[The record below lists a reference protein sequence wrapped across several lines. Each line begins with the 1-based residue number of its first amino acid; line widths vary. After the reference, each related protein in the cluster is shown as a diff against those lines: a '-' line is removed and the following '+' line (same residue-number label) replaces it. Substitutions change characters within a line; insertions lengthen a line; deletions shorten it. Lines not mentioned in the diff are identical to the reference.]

1 MSFVKACVD
10 GRERESNL
18 KLRKE
23 DDRVKGSYN
32 FRYEYKQ
39 ATDGVFVTLR
49 VWWIQ
54 FYWTFFVTLI
64 RVAFLKEHL
73 SVERFRTQNCFSSPD
88 WTVDVLP
95 GNLISLLQF
104 FLRMHSY
111 EFWWRVRSSSNLQ
124 TERSA
129 FAMLVNLEWSTQ
141 QVWKYRRSTIKCEF
155 KTICSGTMYC
165 TASWKAL
172 FSQIMTYDRF
182 CFRPRD

>member
-1 MSFVKACVD
+1 MSFLKACVD
-10 GRERESNL
+10 GRKRESNL

-104 FLRMHSY
+104 FLHACTHIN
-111 EFWWRVRSSSNLQ
+111 FDGAFDRVLI
-124 TERSA
+124 
-129 FAMLVNLEWSTQ
+129 
-141 QVWKYRRSTIKCEF
+141 YRQNVVPLRC
-155 KTICSGTMYC
+155 
-165 TASWKAL
+165 
-172 FSQIMTYDRF
+172 
-182 CFRPRD
+182 